1 MTAKEAYKLL
11 QPRLT
16 NKKVVKC
23 TEYDSV
29 FVFQVAPEGFTK
41 DPNKLADCNRSVNKT
56 TGQVK
61 VFQPF
66 DIPLAEYRRGIIIPD
81 YE

>member
-23 TEYDSV
+23 TEYDTV
-29 FVFQVAPEGFTK
+29 FVFQVTPENYTK
-41 DPNKLADCNRSVNKT
+41 DPDELADCNRSVHKK

-66 DIPLAEYRRGIIIPD
+66 DISLDEYKRGELVPD
-81 YE
+81 FE